1 MRAILGY
8 GRFRTLLDL
17 ENASDTDLLA
27 IPKFGSLAL
36 KQTRQQIRD
45 VRASK
50 ASLREEMIAWVD
62 HHKLVVMALM
72 AGEAVIVLKE
82 HISKSENTEQE
93 I

>member
-1 MRAILGY
+1 
-8 GRFRTLLDL
+8 
-17 ENASDTDLLA
+17 
-27 IPKFGSLAL
+27 
-36 KQTRQQIRD
+36 
-45 VRASK
+45 
-50 ASLREEMIAWVD
+50 MIAWVD